1 MFSQFVLLKA
11 ASKLGANF
19 SQVFSSSLPNLNI
32 LERTN
37 VLLRS
42 IFFDFNKLKK
52 EKVTSIHSIFSI
64 LGSPEI
70 SFSLRKKSFAG

>member
-42 IFFDFNKLKK
+42 IFLISINRRIKKLLQYTFNIW
-52 EKVTSIHSIFSI
+52 VT
-64 LGSPEI
+64 
-70 SFSLRKKSFAG
+70 